1 MALTLDFAP
10 TLTTVIMTV
19 KCAGEATGLTAANVA
34 VLACVIV
41 DAYALPG
48 AEPTAQISVRIDADF
63 LVLPQ
68 PPEEKGLLLEA
79 GDLHKSFC

>member
-1 MALTLDFAP
+1 MNQSS
-10 TLTTVIMTV
+10 TVSKTRRW
-19 KCAGEATGLTAANVA
+19 KAGLTAANVA

-48 AEPTAQISVRIDADF
+48 ADPTAQISVRIEAAF
-63 LVLPQ
+63 FGLPWPVLAV
-68 PPEEKGLLLEA
+68 KALLLEA